1 MLTLMIVMIFICGSL
16 GLGGYLIEKSE
27 KNSKKAIDK

>member
-16 GLGGYLIEKSE
+16 GIGGYLIEKSE
-27 KNSKKAIDK
+27 KPIDRQPKV